1 MTTDDRESTLRA
13 CQRALST
20 PDGGI
25 LMRELL
31 AALEPT
37 VIPVIDALQ
46 MARDIANRNT
56 FKLLQELQ
64 NGAHIHE

>member
-1 MTTDDRESTLRA
+1 MTADDRESTLRA

-20 PDGGI
+20 PDGDI

-64 NGAHIHE
+64 NGVHIHE